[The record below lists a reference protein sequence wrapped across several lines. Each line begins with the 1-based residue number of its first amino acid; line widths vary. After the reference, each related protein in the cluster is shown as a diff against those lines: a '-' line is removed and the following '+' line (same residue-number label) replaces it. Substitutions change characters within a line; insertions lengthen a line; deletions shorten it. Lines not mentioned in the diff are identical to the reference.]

1 MPTPHLHPR
10 TPRRERPRHPRRP
23 RLLAA
28 ATLLAAVGLAV
39 AGCSTTP
46 ATTVSA
52 APSASAISADRCAQ
66 NKAAGAIDYIT
77 GYQYQASASI
87 LDVLA
92 AKQLGYFDALCL
104 DVRIQPGT
112 GDTAANAQLV
122 AAGTAT
128 FTDLGGDADLLRSQA
143 NGVDVTGIATYGQ
156 VPIATLMTMPSITDL
171 KQLDGTTL
179 GQKGQLP
186 PEIQTMLVDAGVDLS
201 SITQVVVGY
210 DPTIL
215 PRGQVESLTGYKSN
229 EPLTLKA
236 DGTDVTQWNPEDYGI
251 PGTFG
256 TVAANPAFIAANPTA
271 TEDFLRASFHAYD
284 YCLTNATE
292 CVAIAADLSGAGYDS
307 DHNLQVWQTESGLVT
322 SSQPAGTPVGSL
334 NADLLAK
341 EAQFLVTSAVLPA
354 APDLTTATDPSFVS
368 AIYAGTDLIWPAP

>member
-1 MPTPHLHPR
+1 M
-10 TPRRERPRHPRRP
+10 
-23 RLLAA
+23 A
-28 ATLLAAVGLAV
+28 ATALTLS
-39 AGCSTTP
+39 GCSSSASGPVSSSAP
-46 ATTVSA
+46 ASG
-52 APSASAISADRCAQ
+52 SAISAERCAQ
-66 NKAAGAIDYIT
+66 NKAAGTINYIT

-104 DVRIQPGT
+104 DVQIQPGT

-122 AAGTAT
+122 AAGTAQL
-128 FTDLGGDADLLRSQA
+128 TDLGGDADLLRSQA

-156 VPIATLMTMPSITDL
+156 VPIATLMTMPSITNL

-186 PEIQTMLVDAGVDLS
+186 PEIQTMLVDAGVDLG

-215 PRGQVESLTGYKSN
+215 PRGQVQSLTGYKSN

-256 TVAANPAFIAANPTA
+256 TVAANPAFITANPTA

-284 YCLTNATE
+284 YCLTNAAE
-292 CVAIAADLSGAGYDS
+292 CVGYAGALSGAGYDV
-307 DHNLQVWQTESGLVT
+307 DHNVQVWQTETGLVT
-322 SSQPAGTPVGSL
+322 KSQPAGTPLGSL
-334 NADLLAK
+334 NSDLMAK
-341 EAQFLVTSAVLPA
+341 EITFLVSSGVLPS
-354 APDLTTATDPSFVS
+354 APDPAKATDSSFLK
-368 AIYAGTDLIWPAP
+368 AIYNGTDLIWPAP